1 MVQKSTSSYTA
12 LRDRLKPALLPVTD
26 ISRALTGLSADAA
39 ALQLCQCLQEEQ
51 MSRLRRE
58 RVTLIVMSVT
68 LGFWVLL
75 NYQGG
80 FLGMVPLPLFLAGP
94 LMIALAIWLSVR
106 RYGPLRH
113 NALAGLTEV
122 VNEIHE
128 RESLGPLCHAAALLD
143 GKKRRWEQE
152 IEEAIRSAIARL
164 LPRLSADD
172 AALLPDDVRQFLLAA
187 ITDNRHDDLTVAA
200 LLTLGSAKEE
210 AARPLA
216 ENLRASLTERTRE
229 AALECLVD
237 LRR

>member
-1 MVQKSTSSYTA
+1 MMQKSASSYTT
-12 LRDRLKPALLPVTD
+12 LRDRFKPALLPLND
-26 ISRALTGLSADAA
+26 ISRALTGLSADTA

-51 MSRLRRE
+51 VSRLRRE
-58 RVTLIVMSVT
+58 RVTLVVMSIV

-75 NYQGG
+75 NYQSGC
-80 FLGMVPLPLFLAGP
+80 LDSVPLVVFLSGP
-94 LMIALAIWLSVR
+94 LMIALSLWLSVR

-113 NALAGLTEV
+113 NALAGLTSV

-128 RESLGPLCHAAALLD
+128 RESLESLCRAAALLD
-143 GKKRRWEQE
+143 GGKRRWEQE
-152 IEEAIRSAIARL
+152 IEEALRSAIARL

-210 AARPLA
+210 AVRPFA
-216 ENLRASLTERTRE
+216 ESLRASLIERTRE
-229 AALECLVD
+229 AALECLAD

>member
-1 MVQKSTSSYTA
+1 MVQKSISNYAA

-39 ALQLCQCLQEEQ
+39 ALLLCQCLQEEQ
-51 MSRLRRE
+51 VSRLRRE
-58 RVTLIVMSVT
+58 RVTLIVTSIA
-68 LGFWVLL
+68 LGLWVLL
-75 NYQGG
+75 NYQSGCLDSIP
-80 FLGMVPLPLFLAGP
+80 LGIFLAGS
-94 LMIALAIWLSVR
+94 LMIALSLWLSVR

-113 NALAGLTEV
+113 NALAGLTAV

-128 RESLGPLCHAAALLD
+128 RESLESLCRAAALLD

-210 AARPLA
+210 AVRPLA
-216 ENLRASLTERTRE
+216 ENLRTSLTERTRE
-229 AALECLVD
+229 AALECLTD